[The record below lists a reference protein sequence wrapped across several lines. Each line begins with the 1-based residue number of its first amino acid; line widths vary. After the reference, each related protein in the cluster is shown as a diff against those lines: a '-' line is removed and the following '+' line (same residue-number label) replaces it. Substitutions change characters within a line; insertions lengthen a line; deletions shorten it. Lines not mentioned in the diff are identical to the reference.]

1 MRCISVLILLSLVF
15 FACSDEQT
23 ITIMNYEGDNGV
35 RITKLLYSTGNIL
48 DSTVWSFSR
57 RAFYST
63 APKCSVEWKDDQ
75 QIIHCEIFSFDNIVS
90 VKSNN
95 FAVWS
100 GTDDHGNR
108 IPIKNVRIDEI
119 YINREELGVGPLVKS
134 GTLPV
139 TLY

>member
-1 MRCISVLILLSLVF
+1 MTRICTLILLSLVF

-35 RITKLLYSTGNIL
+35 RITKLLYSAGDEL

-57 RAFYST
+57 RPFYSA

-75 QIIHCEIFSFDNIVS
+75 QMIHCEIFSFDNVVR

-100 GTDDHGNR
+100 GTDDYGNR
-108 IPIKNVRIDEI
+108 IPVKNVRIDEI

>member
-1 MRCISVLILLSLVF
+1 MNRIFALILLSIVF

-23 ITIMNYEGDNGV
+23 ITIINYEGDNGV
-35 RITKLLYSTGNIL
+35 RIAKLLYSTGNEI

-75 QIIHCEIFSFDNIVS
+75 QIIHCEIFSFDNVVRI
-90 VKSNN
+90 KSNN

-100 GTDDHGNR
+100 ETDNYGNR
-108 IPIKNVRIDEI
+108 VPIKNVRIDEI
-119 YINREELGVGPLVKS
+119 YINREELNVGPLVKS